1 MGELT
6 VLVPILALLL
16 RLALALRLRVRRV
29 LLLALGWVERL
40 RNRNVSIEGDVEE
53 ESKMERDYTPQRALW
68 HSGTGALALKG
79 AFTLCR
85 LGARFN
91 APAALR
97 LGCVFALWRVA
108 RCLGAGALAPAGR
121 RSRAGAA
128 LLS

>member
-16 RLALALRLRVRRV
+16 RLALALLLRVRRV

-40 RNRNVSIEGDVEE
+40 RNRNWNG
-53 ESKMERDYTPQRALW
+53 R
-68 HSGTGALALKG
+68 LALKG
-79 AFTLCR
+79 TFTLCR
-85 LGARFN
+85 VGAHFN

-97 LGCVFALWRVA
+97 LGCAFALWRVA
-108 RCLGAGALAPAGR
+108 RCLGAGALAPTGR
-121 RSRAGAA
+121 RSWAGAA